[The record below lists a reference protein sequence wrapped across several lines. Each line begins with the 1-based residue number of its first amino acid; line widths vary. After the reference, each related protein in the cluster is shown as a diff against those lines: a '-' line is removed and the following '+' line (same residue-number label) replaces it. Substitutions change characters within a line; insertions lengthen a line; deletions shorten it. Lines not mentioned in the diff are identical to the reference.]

1 MAEYNTVEELK
12 APLLA
17 AVGAADLALATVNEI
32 LTNLRDRAEG
42 AGDRMDDRRAA
53 LTRLQEKL
61 PKRTGELR
69 EKLSTEELRKAAEE
83 FLDDATDTY
92 NSLVERGEA
101 ALDRLMGQQDFK
113 EAADRVESYVDQA
126 VELTQ
131 DALGNVSAQTRAVGE
146 RAAKLVG
153 VDIPVKKAPA
163 RSTVKKVVKQAV
175 VITTKK
181 MYDYKLPDWVLA
193 HVQSKGNTI
202 SQQAVVLLVQ
212 HIGNDLSRI
221 ANELEKIQVNL
232 HGRKN
237 ITEDDIEHFVGV
249 SKEYNVFELQKALGQ
264 KDLPGAIRI
273 LNYFEANPKAAPIQ
287 QVLPLLYSYFSKLYM
302 LHGIDA
308 RDERSA
314 ATTVGVHPFV
324 LKEYIAAVRKYDQ
337 ASIEK
342 ILLLLHHY
350 NLKGVGIGDS
360 GTSHASLMKELAV
373 KMMHV

>member
-32 LTNLRDRAEG
+32 LSNLRDRAEV

-113 EAADRVESYVDQA
+113 EAADRVEGYVDQA

-131 DALGNVSAQTRAVGE
+131 EALGNVSAQTRAVGE

-153 VDIPVKKAPA
+153 VDLPVKKAPA
-163 RSTVKKVVKQAV
+163 RKAVKKAVTAIKKAPARKAPAKKALKKAVKKAVKKAPARKPAKKAVKKVVA
-175 VITTKK
+175 
-181 MYDYKLPDWVLA
+181 
-193 HVQSKGNTI
+193 
-202 SQQAVVLLVQ
+202 
-212 HIGNDLSRI
+212 
-221 ANELEKIQVNL
+221 
-232 HGRKN
+232 RKAPAR
-237 ITEDDIEHFVGV
+237 
-249 SKEYNVFELQKALGQ
+249 KA
-264 KDLPGAIRI
+264 P
-273 LNYFEANPKAAPIQ
+273 
-287 QVLPLLYSYFSKLYM
+287 
-302 LHGIDA
+302 A
-308 RDERSA
+308 R
-314 ATTVGVHPFV
+314 
-324 LKEYIAAVRKYDQ
+324 K
-337 ASIEK
+337 
-342 ILLLLHHY
+342 
-350 NLKGVGIGDS
+350 
-360 GTSHASLMKELAV
+360 AV
-373 KMMHV
+373 KRTVKRTPAKRVTQK